1 MEEEEHWTNTIVE
14 EQKGQSTFS
23 SISSAGGAGGASGP
37 PNNPGSAGGSGSGAG
52 GGGTNTPFIAGEQV
66 IHLQFHHH
74 KVILEEHQD
83 LHQDHHMILHQEA
96 QVEQVEQVA
105 QVQMVLLEEQVML
118 M

>member
-1 MEEEEHWTNTIVE
+1 LEEEERQVQLVE
-14 EQKGQSTFS
+14 EHKEQLQLLVLYHLLVAQVELQDHQ
-23 SISSAGGAGGASGP
+23 I
-37 PNNPGSAGGSGSGAG
+37 
-52 GGGTNTPFIAGEQV
+52 IQVLLEDQVQEQVEEEQILQREQV

-105 QVQMVLLEEQVML
+105 QVQMVLLEEQVAL

>member
-1 MEEEEHWTNTIVE
+1 MVGLEDQEVQEVVEVTLHQAHHKE
-14 EQKGQSTFS
+14 EQEAQ
-23 SISSAGGAGGASGP
+23 A
-37 PNNPGSAGGSGSGAG
+37 
-52 GGGTNTPFIAGEQV
+52 
-66 IHLQFHHH
+66 IHLQFHQH

-105 QVQMVLLEEQVML
+105 QVQMVLLEEQVAL